1 MSRRGGGGG
10 GGGNGAKIPSGAT
23 GGGPAVP
30 VPPYN
35 PLLDRNLAGY
45 FSSARVQRQL
55 QGQGL
60 VDASGRILT
69 EVPGQAAKVH
79 VVSRELE
86 RMQKDSAT
94 LARDEADLRVS
105 GGAAQAEGA
114 RDADATRRNAT
125 PRHATPRTRRSR
137 AARASA
143 SAFARARTR
152 ADC

>member
-55 QGQGL
+55 HLPPHLAAL
-60 VDASGRILT
+60 VAWAACSVVWLQVLVWLGWLT
-69 EVPGQAAKVH
+69 PWALALSL
-79 VVSRELE
+79 VS
-86 RMQKDSAT
+86 S
-94 LARDEADLRVS
+94 
-105 GGAAQAEGA
+105 
-114 RDADATRRNAT
+114 
-125 PRHATPRTRRSR
+125 
-137 AARASA
+137 
-143 SAFARARTR
+143 
-152 ADC
+152 

>member
-1 MSRRGGGGG
+1 MASRGGGGG
-10 GGGNGAKIPSGAT
+10 GGGGGAKIPSGAT

-69 EVPGQAAKVH
+69 EVPGQASKVH

-105 GGAAQAEGA
+105 EGGAAEGGAQRRLDAARRDATRCA
-114 RDADATRRNAT
+114 RDARRALALL
-125 PRHATPRTRRSR
+125 RWQAH
-137 AARASA
+137 
-143 SAFARARTR
+143 
-152 ADC
+152 